1 MPSVSE
7 VQLLG
12 TATDGAIGFTPTDG
26 AIGFTS
32 PNGAIGFTP
41 TDGTGQLAELETPEK
56 LYLKYCFTSLTVHD
70 GGCKL
75 NLSVCFHC
83 R

>member
-1 MPSVSE
+1 VSE

-56 LYLKYCFTSLTVHD
+56 LYLKY
-70 GGCKL
+70 
-75 NLSVCFHC
+75 
-83 R
+83 